1 MKFCW
6 LFTRKFIYCGS
17 QRVTSVGNLVYRK
30 QLHFKMYF
38 YSLVLCFDRFHSVYK
53 AALSRINWM
62 YFKTTDLLFTS
73 LMLPVFFSRLL
84 LSLLSNTISFKSNL
98 RLPKALGDTD
108 RLTLTLINLSTSL
121 SLWLSLTY
129 TNSTENAFIF
139 ISRRHVWACCP
150 TDLGRLNICCQNTN
164 PDIFEQQSA

>member
-17 QRVTSVGNLVYRK
+17 ERVTSVGNLVYRK

-73 LMLPVFFSRLL
+73 LMPPVFFSRLL

-98 RLPKALGDTD
+98 LHFGRHWSTVSNSDQSLYLSLSDYPWLILILQKTLLYSLAEGMCGHAAQ
-108 RLTLTLINLSTSL
+108 LTL
-121 SLWLSLTY
+121 
-129 TNSTENAFIF
+129 E
-139 ISRRHVWACCP
+139 
-150 TDLGRLNICCQNTN
+150 D
-164 PDIFEQQSA
+164 